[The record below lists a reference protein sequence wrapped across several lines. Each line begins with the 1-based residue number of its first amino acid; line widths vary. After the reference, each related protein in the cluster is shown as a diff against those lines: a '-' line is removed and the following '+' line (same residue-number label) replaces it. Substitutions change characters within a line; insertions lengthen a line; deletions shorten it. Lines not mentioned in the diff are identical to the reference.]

1 MNSRQKRYLKLNIIS
16 LFFAGMSFISIT
28 LAWFA
33 YSGLV
38 TTKTEIDVKAWQIKF
53 DKNGDPISNNI
64 VIPLSNIYPG
74 METKSETISIK
85 NLGDSDAAL
94 NYKIT
99 SARILDKT
107 IESNGEEG
115 YIEDVLAH
123 NYPFHINMNLSD
135 TYANAHD
142 GTGEFTIS
150 VSWPLD
156 GAINGMSLEY
166 CDAEDN
172 KWGNQAQEFQQNN
185 PDKHAIEIEIKL
197 EATQYLGDAE
207 STDVDYKFGNILLYN
222 PSQNKKCTKIS
233 SSCIKTY
240 VIDKNSKIKDTKL
253 TLIPELSTS
262 FGTATGK
269 NYSSEVSRMKSKYIS
284 ARALQLDDILPII
297 ATDVL
302 NTKIIRPGLS
312 NLIVGTLDYS
322 STLDNSNRLETHIQQ
337 TIDQN
342 AYYRFTTLN
351 FLEFSTT
358 SCIWLDREY
367 NTDNHFALNQL
378 DSAYSKVYGESKQ
391 TKCSLVPV
399 FTVSKS
405 VFE

>member
-1 MNSRQKRYLKLNIIS
+1 MNNRQKRLLKLNIMS

-64 VIPLSNIYPG
+64 VIPLSDIYPG
-74 METKSETISIK
+74 METKSETINIK
-85 NLGDSDAAL
+85 NLGDSDASL

-99 SARILDKT
+99 SARILDKK

-123 NYPFHINMNLSD
+123 NYPFHININLSD
-135 TYANAHD
+135 RYANAND
-142 GTGEFTIS
+142 GTGEFTVS

-156 GAINGMSLEY
+156 GGINGTTIEY
-166 CDAEDN
+166 SDAEDN
-172 KWGNQAQEFQQNN
+172 KWGNQAQQFQQDN

-207 STDVDYKFGNILLYN
+207 STDTDYKFGNILLYN

-233 SSCIKTY
+233 TSCLKTY
-240 VIDKNSKIKDTKL
+240 VINKHSKIVDTEVTIMPDL
-253 TLIPELSTS
+253 TGTFDTS
-262 FGTATGK
+262 TGK
-269 NYSSEVSRMKSKYIS
+269 NYASGVSRMTSKYIS
-284 ARALQLDDILPII
+284 ARALKLEDILPII
-297 ATDVL
+297 STDVL
-302 NTKIIRPGLS
+302 NTKLIRPGLS

-351 FLEFSTT
+351 FLEFSTNK
-358 SCIWLDREY
+358 CIWLDKEY
-367 NTDNHFALNQL
+367 GTNNHFALNQL
-378 DSAYSKVYGESKQ
+378 DSAYSKIYGE
-391 TKCSLVPV
+391 TKTTTCSIIPV

-405 VFE
+405 IFE